1 MRISGITV
9 YRVSIPFRK
18 PFGHSLYWRDKTETL
33 IICLESVSGLAGW
46 GEILPREYLTG
57 ETLENVMTSALPR
70 LVQRWQDQKFDNRDE
85 VTLAL
90 RRELCRT
97 SRSLATLAGWELA
110 VLDLGGKT
118 FGFPAGEMLGS
129 SVWPKPEEG
138 VVIGFEV
145 PTDKMEMRCIL
156 LRLAGT
162 RHLKVKVGRQDDLR
176 RLELANGV
184 FGSDVPIRVDA
195 NAAWSADD
203 AITALLPLRR
213 CNVCSVEQPV
223 PAGDLDGMRKVRQ
236 KTGMS
241 VVADESLCSISDAH
255 AIIRAQAADVFNI
268 RIGKCGGMLASMDL
282 VATARDAGLTC
293 QLGTLV
299 GETGILSRA
308 SEIFAERI
316 GGFEFLEG
324 KHQNRQLLVQDIVQ
338 DGVAKEKAAPGLG
351 VVIADKPLAQ
361 WTASTVTA
369 SEMFQGV
376 QHAYRE

>member
-33 IICLESVSGLAGW
+33 IICLDSVLGLAGW

-57 ETLENVMTSALPR
+57 ETLENIMTSALPR

-176 RLELANGV
+176 RLEIANGV

-203 AITALLPLRR
+203 AISALLPLRR

-255 AIIRAQAADVFNI
+255 AIIRAQAADVFNV

-351 VVIADKPLAQ
+351 VGIATSSWPNGQLPP
-361 WTASTVTA
+361 
-369 SEMFQGV
+369 
-376 QHAYRE
+376 

>member
-1 MRISGITV
+1 
-9 YRVSIPFRK
+9 
-18 PFGHSLYWRDKTETL
+18 
-33 IICLESVSGLAGW
+33 
-46 GEILPREYLTG
+46 
-57 ETLENVMTSALPR
+57 
-70 LVQRWQDQKFDNRDE
+70 
-85 VTLAL
+85 
-90 RRELCRT
+90 
-97 SRSLATLAGWELA
+97 
-110 VLDLGGKT
+110 
-118 FGFPAGEMLGS
+118 
-129 SVWPKPEEG
+129 
-138 VVIGFEV
+138 
-145 PTDKMEMRCIL
+145 
-156 LRLAGT
+156 
-162 RHLKVKVGRQDDLR
+162 
-176 RLELANGV
+176 
-184 FGSDVPIRVDA
+184 
-195 NAAWSADD
+195 
-203 AITALLPLRR
+203 
-213 CNVCSVEQPV
+213 
-223 PAGDLDGMRKVRQ
+223 MRKVRQ

-282 VATARDAGLTC
+282 VATARNAGLIC

-338 DGVAKEKAAPGLG
+338 DGVAKEQAAPGLG
-351 VVIADKPLAQ
+351 VAIADKHLAQ